1 MSISG
6 AVREQA
12 RQEKSNAD
20 VIRPSELVDDAALD
34 EALKQLFDKPTAVQD
49 GVVVPHDGGA
59 ETESQM
65 RSKRPRRTTMEHFA
79 GLDVAMEETAV
90 CVVDV
95 AGTIVHESTVAT
107 DPDAIAA
114 ALAPWGQSLGRA
126 GHEAGSLSP
135 WLQPALDGLGV
146 PAVCLE
152 TRNVRAAMAAQRNK
166 TDQTDAQ
173 ALAQIVRTGWYREV
187 HIKSETSYRLRLL
200 LTLRRN
206 LKRKFLDI
214 ENAIRHSLKSFG
226 IRLAGTTRGHFAD
239 VIRHV
244 LAGDT
249 LLLAMIEP
257 MLEVRAV
264 MWLQYTRLH
273 RLVVRAVRADEVCR
287 RFMAIPGVGPI
298 VALQVKTALD
308 DPGRFSRSKTVG
320 AYFGLTSRRWQT
332 GTSIDIQG
340 RISKMGDDDV
350 RRALVE
356 AANSLLLRYQG
367 WSALKVWGL
376 KLSKTRGRK
385 RALVAVARKLAVI
398 MFAMWRD
405 GTEYRFGAQKDASEP
420 LMPTAEP
427 AAAAA

>member
-1 MSISG
+1 MAERYVSFADAGRATGDRGESG
-6 AVREQA
+6 FTLIEM
-12 RQEKSNAD
+12 
-20 VIRPSELVDDAALD
+20 LVAL
-34 EALKQLFDKPTAVQD
+34 
-49 GVVVPHDGGA
+49 
-59 ETESQM
+59 
-65 RSKRPRRTTMEHFA
+65 
-79 GLDVAMEETAV
+79 
-90 CVVDV
+90 
-95 AGTIVHESTVAT
+95 
-107 DPDAIAA
+107 AIFSLA
-114 ALAPWGQSLGRA
+114 ALALLRLQGATVTTTGQ
-126 GHEAGSLSP
+126 
-135 WLQPALDGLGV
+135 LQD
-146 PAVCLE
+146 
-152 TRNVRAAMAAQRNK
+152 
-166 TDQTDAQ
+166 Q

-226 IRLAGTTRGHFAD
+226 IRLAGTTRGRFAD
-239 VIRHV
+239 VIRHTI
-244 LAGDT
+244 AGDP
-249 LLLAMIEP
+249 LLQAMLEP

-273 RLVVRAVRADEVCR
+273 RLVIKVVRADEVCR
-287 RFMAIPGVGPI
+287 RFMAIPGVGPV

-332 GTSIDIQG
+332 GTSVDYQG
-340 RISKMGDDDV
+340 RISKMGDEDV
-350 RRALVE
+350 RKALVE

-385 RALVAVARKLAVI
+385 RALVAVARKLATI

-405 GTEYRFGAQKDASEP
+405 GTEYRFGASKDASEAP
-420 LMPTAEP
+420 GPGREKELV
-427 AAAAA
+427 AA

>member
-1 MSISG
+1 
-6 AVREQA
+6 
-12 RQEKSNAD
+12 
-20 VIRPSELVDDAALD
+20 
-34 EALKQLFDKPTAVQD
+34 
-49 GVVVPHDGGA
+49 
-59 ETESQM
+59 
-65 RSKRPRRTTMEHFA
+65 MEHFA

-90 CVVDV
+90 CVVDL

-239 VIRHV
+239 VIRG
-244 LAGDT
+244 LIAGDP
-249 LLLAMIEP
+249 LLQAMIEP
-257 MLEVRAV
+257 MLEVRAA

-273 RLVVRAVRADEVCR
+273 RLVVKVVRADEVCR
-287 RFMAIPGVGPI
+287 RFMAIPGVGP
-298 VALQVKTALD
+298 VTALQVKTALD

-332 GTSIDIQG
+332 GTSVDIQG

-376 KLSKTRGRK
+376 KISKARGRK
-385 RALVAVARKLAVI
+385 RALVAVARKLAII

-405 GTEYRFGAQKDASEP
+405 GTEYRFGTKKSVPDEVELSSEVA
-420 LMPTAEP
+420 LV
-427 AAAAA
+427 AA